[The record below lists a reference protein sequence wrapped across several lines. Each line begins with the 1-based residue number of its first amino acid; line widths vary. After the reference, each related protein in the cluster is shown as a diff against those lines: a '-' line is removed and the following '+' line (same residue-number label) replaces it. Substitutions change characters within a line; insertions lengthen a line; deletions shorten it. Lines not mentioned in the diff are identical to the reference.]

1 VASLAEAST
10 MIAEVDAP
18 ALLAEQADLAIR
30 LPLLDKTRLEAFAT
44 LSAARR
50 EIDAVGG
57 DAAAALLEGER
68 ANVLLAMGEESAR
81 HLSQRLGVMAM
92 RQALR
97 RYRDRHRSSMLETAS
112 AAFAVMTRGAYTGL
126 AAQADGGNEQLVAI
140 MREGGS
146 RAADQLSTGT
156 QYQLYLALRVAGH
169 AEVARERTPLPFVC
183 DDIFETFD
191 DLRAEEAMKLLS
203 GMATKGQVIC
213 LTHHRHLCAIAREA
227 APDARVIEL

>member
-1 VASLAEAST
+1 
-10 MIAEVDAP
+10 
-18 ALLAEQADLAIR
+18 
-30 LPLLDKTRLEAFAT
+30 
-44 LSAARR
+44 
-50 EIDAVGG
+50 
-57 DAAAALLEGER
+57 
-68 ANVLLAMGEESAR
+68 MGEEASR
-81 HLSQRLGVMAM
+81 HLARRLGVLAM

-97 RYRDRHRSSMLETAS
+97 QYRDQHRSSMLEAAS

-126 AAQADGGNEQLVAI
+126 RAQADGGAEKLVAI

-146 RAADQLSTGT
+146 READQLSTGT

-203 GMATKGQVIC
+203 GMAEKGQVIC
-213 LTHHRHLCAIAREA
+213 LTHHRHLCAIAREVV
-227 APDARVIEL
+227 PGARLLEL